1 MKTTTM
7 ANLYPTDPH
16 EPTAVESLYTP
27 VTAPLD
33 ESLYRPD
40 GVGERWSSIFYPPAL
55 PAPKSILDAVTW
67 IQDGTTP
74 LRFLDGLTIRQAN
87 FGLSDQFGVW
97 GEDWCAS
104 PDDTKVKERPDAVFV
119 DVAPLTVYAYD
130 QNECGD
136 LTADSRQEVRDRVAQ
151 IMAMTEGK
159 AVETYVSLRILDDLP
174 APVTAASV
182 TEAVSILETELAKAG
197 VTGYLHAS
205 PKWAAYLNDSR
216 LSLSGKSPMG
226 HTWVFGGGYADTL
239 GDTIV
244 ATTPLYG
251 WRGPLTLRDAIK
263 HELNQYVAVAE
274 RSLLIAYE
282 AAIAAVTIEGV

>member
-1 MKTTTM
+1 MNTTTM

-27 VTAPLD
+27 VTPPLD

-40 GVGERWSSIFYPPAL
+40 GVGDRWSSIFYPPAM
-55 PAPKSILDAVTW
+55 PAPKGILDAVTW

-74 LRFLDGLTIRQAN
+74 LRFLDGVTIRQGN

-97 GEDWCAS
+97 GQDWCAS
-104 PDDTKVKERPDAVFV
+104 PDDDKIKERPDAVFL

-130 QNECGD
+130 QNQCGD
-136 LTADSRQEVRDRVAQ
+136 LTAASRQEVRDRVAQ
-151 IMAMTEGK
+151 IMVMTEGK
-159 AVETYVSLRILDDLP
+159 AVETYVALRLLDEIPSPMP
-174 APVTAASV
+174 AATVTD
-182 TEAVSILETELAKAG
+182 AVSILETELAKAG

-205 PKWAAYLNDSR
+205 PKWAAYLAEAR
-216 LSLSGKSPMG
+216 LMTGGKSPMG
-226 HTWVFGGGYADTL
+226 HTWVFGSGYDDAL
-239 GDTIV
+239 GNTIV

-251 WRGPLTLRDAIK
+251 WRGPLTVRDAIK
-263 HELNQYVAVAE
+263 TELNQYVAVAE

-282 AAIAAVTIEGV
+282 AAVAAVTVG